1 MRKVLKTAGLVVLAA
16 LVLVLALT
24 VIGRLTGRENI
35 FTRSFQSAAAPVE
48 KLVSSAAVKLEELR
62 AALRDYEALQA
73 ENEELKARIAAMEEE
88 VRQSQGANAEN
99 DRLRTLLELKRS
111 HTDYKLLDASIISWG
126 SSNWSST
133 FDLDKGSFS
142 GVEVGDC
149 VITETGFVVGVVTET
164 GLYSCSVRTLIDP
177 RTAMGAT
184 VHSTGLTAVAEGDF
198 SLLAGGELKLTY
210 VFENSVLELGDTV
223 LTSGAGGVYPAGL
236 VIGKITGV
244 ASEEGG
250 YGQYGI
256 VTPSAELESLSQVFL
271 ILEYGEAEYAG

>member
-35 FTRSFQSAAAPVE
+35 FTRSFQSAAAPAE

-99 DRLRTLLELKRS
+99 DRLRQLLELKRS

>member
-1 MRKVLKTAGLVVLAA
+1 MRKVLTTAGLVVLGA
-16 LVLVLALT
+16 LVIVLALT
-24 VIGRLTGRENI
+24 LIGRLTGRENI
-35 FTRSFQSAAAPVE
+35 FTRSFQSLTAPVE
-48 KLVSSAAVKLEELR
+48 KLFSSGAVKLEDLR
-62 AALRDYEALQA
+62 AALKDYEALKA
-73 ENEELKARIAAMEEE
+73 ENEALKAQIAEMDTI
-88 VRQSQGANAEN
+88 VRQSQGASAEN
-99 DRLRTLLELKRS
+99 DRLRQLLELKRS
-111 HTDYKLLDASIISWG
+111 HTDYVLLDASIISWG

-149 VITETGFVVGVVTET
+149 VITATGFVVGVVTEA

-177 RTAMGAT
+177 RAAMGAT

-198 SLLAGGELKLTY
+198 SLMASGQLKLTY

-236 VIGKITGV
+236 VIGRISGIG
-244 ASEEGG
+244 SEEGG

-256 VTPSAELESLSQVFL
+256 VTPSAELEGLSQVFL
-271 ILEYGEAEYAG
+271 ILDYGEAQHEG

>member
-62 AALRDYEALQA
+62 AALRDYEALKA
-73 ENEELKARIAAMEEE
+73 KNEELEARIAAMEEE

-149 VITETGFVVGVVTET
+149 VITETGFVVGVVTEA

-177 RTAMGAT
+177 RAAMGAT

-198 SLLAGGELKLTY
+198 SLMAGGELKLTY

>member
-1 MRKVLKTAGLVVLAA
+1 MRKVIKTAGLVVLAA
-16 LVLVLALT
+16 LVIVLALT

-35 FTRSFQSAAAPVE
+35 FTRSFQSAAAPAE
-48 KLVSSAAVKLEELR
+48 KLVSAAAVKLEELR
-62 AALRDYEALQA
+62 AALHDYEALKA

-99 DRLRTLLELKRS
+99 DRLRQLLELKRS

-177 RTAMGAT
+177 RAAMGAT

-198 SLLAGGELKLTY
+198 SLLAGGQLKLTY

-256 VTPSAELESLSQVFL
+256 VTPSAELSSLSQVFL

>member
-1 MRKVLKTAGLVVLAA
+1 MRKVLKSAGLVVLSA
-16 LVLVLALT
+16 LAIVLVLTA
-24 VIGRLTGRENI
+24 VGRLTGRENI

-48 KLVSSAAVKLEELR
+48 KLFSSGAGKLEEMR
-62 AALRDYEALQA
+62 AALQDYEALKA
-73 ENEELKARIAAMEEE
+73 ENEALKARIADMEEE

-99 DRLRTLLELKRS
+99 DRLRRLLELKRS
-111 HTDYKLLDASIISWG
+111 HTDYVLLDASIISWG

-149 VITETGFVVGVVTET
+149 VITENGFVVGVVTET

-177 RTAMGAT
+177 RAAMGAT

-198 SLLAGGELKLTY
+198 SLMAGGQLKLTY

-244 ASEEGG
+244 AAEEGG
-250 YGQYGI
+250 YGQFGV
-256 VTPSAELESLSQVFL
+256 VTPAAELTGLSQVFL
-271 ILEYGEAEYAG
+271 ILDYGEADHEG

>member
-1 MRKVLKTAGLVVLAA
+1 MRKVWKTAGLVVLGA
-16 LVLVLALT
+16 LVLVLLLTAL
-24 VIGRLTGRENI
+24 GHLTGRDNI
-35 FTRSFQSAAAPVE
+35 FTRSLQSLTAPAE
-48 KLVSSAAVKLEELR
+48 KALSGAVGKLEELR

-73 ENEELKARIAAMEEE
+73 ENEELKARIADMAAE

-99 DRLRTLLELKRS
+99 DRLRQLLELKRS
-111 HTDYKLLDASIISWG
+111 HMDYKLLDASIISWG

-142 GVEVGDC
+142 GVEAGDC
-149 VITETGFVVGVVTET
+149 VITSNGFVVGVVTET

-177 RTAMGAT
+177 RAAMGAT
-184 VHSTGLTAVAEGDF
+184 VHSNGLTAVAEGDF
-198 SLLAGGELKLTY
+198 SLMTAGQLKLTY
-210 VFENSVLELGDTV
+210 VFETSVLELGDTV

-236 VIGKITGV
+236 VIGTISGIG
-244 ASEEGG
+244 SEEGG

-271 ILEYGEAEYAG
+271 ILEYGEVERED

>member
-35 FTRSFQSAAAPVE
+35 FTRSFQSAAAPAE

-62 AALRDYEALQA
+62 AALRDYEALKA
-73 ENEELKARIAAMEEE
+73 KNEELEARIAAMEEE

>member
-1 MRKVLKTAGLVVLAA
+1 MRKVLKSAGLVVLSA
-16 LVLVLALT
+16 LAIVLVLTA
-24 VIGRLTGRENI
+24 VGRLTGRENI

-48 KLVSSAAVKLEELR
+48 KLFSSGAGKLEEMR
-62 AALRDYEALQA
+62 AALQDYEALKA
-73 ENEELKARIAAMEEE
+73 ENEALKARIADMEEE

-99 DRLRTLLELKRS
+99 DRLRRLLELKRS
-111 HTDYKLLDASIISWG
+111 HTDYVLLDASIISWG

-149 VITETGFVVGVVTET
+149 VITENGFVVGVVTET

-177 RTAMGAT
+177 RAAMGAT

-198 SLLAGGELKLTY
+198 SLMAGGQLKLTY

-250 YGQYGI
+250 YGQYGV

-271 ILEYGEAEYAG
+271 ILDYGEAEHES

>member
-35 FTRSFQSAAAPVE
+35 FTRSFQSAAAPAE

>member
-1 MRKVLKTAGLVVLAA
+1 MRKVIKTAGLVVLAA
-16 LVLVLALT
+16 LVIVLALT

-35 FTRSFQSAAAPVE
+35 FTRSFQSATAPAE
-48 KLVSSAAVKLEELR
+48 KLVSAAAVKLEELR
-62 AALRDYEALQA
+62 AALHDYEALKA

-99 DRLRTLLELKRS
+99 DRLRQLLELKRS

-177 RTAMGAT
+177 RAAMGAT

-198 SLLAGGELKLTY
+198 SLLAGGQLKLTY

-256 VTPSAELESLSQVFL
+256 VTPSAELSSLSQVFL

>member
-35 FTRSFQSAAAPVE
+35 FTRSFQSAAAPAE

-177 RTAMGAT
+177 RAAMGAT

-256 VTPSAELESLSQVFL
+256 VTPSAELESLSQVL
-271 ILEYGEAEYAG
+271 AEYAG

>member
-1 MRKVLKTAGLVVLAA
+1 MRKVWKTAGLVVLAA
-16 LVLVLALT
+16 LVIVLAFTLL
-24 VIGRLTGRENI
+24 GRLTGRENI
-35 FTRSFQSAAAPVE
+35 FTRSFRSLSAPVE
-48 KLVSSAAVKLEELR
+48 RFFASGAEKLEELR
-62 AALRDYEALQA
+62 AALRDYEALKA
-73 ENEELKARIAAMEEE
+73 ENEELKAMIADMDAE
-88 VRQSQGANAEN
+88 VRRSQGANAEN
-99 DRLRTLLELKRS
+99 DRLRQLLELKRS
-111 HTDYKLLDASIISWG
+111 HTDYVLLDASIISWG

-149 VITETGFVVGVVTET
+149 VITESGFVVGVVTEA

-177 RTAMGAT
+177 RAAMGAT

-198 SLLAGGELKLTY
+198 SLMTAGQLKLTY

-236 VIGKITGV
+236 VIGKISGIG
-244 ASEEGG
+244 SEEAG

-256 VTPSAELESLSQVFL
+256 VTPSADLQSLSQVFL
-271 ILEYGEAEYAG
+271 ILEYGEVEHEG

>member
-1 MRKVLKTAGLVVLAA
+1 MRKVLKTAGLVVLSA
-16 LVLVLALT
+16 LVIVLILT
-24 VIGRLTGRENI
+24 IVGRLTGRENI

-48 KLVSSAAVKLEELR
+48 KLFSSGAVKLEGLR
-62 AALRDYEALQA
+62 AALRDYEALKA
-73 ENEELKARIAAMEEE
+73 KNEELEARIADMEEE

-99 DRLRTLLELKRS
+99 DRLRQLLELKRS

-149 VITETGFVVGVVTET
+149 VITENGFVVGVVTET

-177 RTAMGAT
+177 RAAMGAT

-198 SLLAGGELKLTY
+198 SLLAGGQLKLTY

-236 VIGKITGV
+236 VIGKISGV

-250 YGQYGI
+250 YGQYGV
-256 VTPSAELESLSQVFL
+256 VTPSAELANLSQVFL
-271 ILEYGEAEYAG
+271 ILEYGEAEHEG

>member
-35 FTRSFQSAAAPVE
+35 FTRSFQSAAAPAE

-149 VITETGFVVGVVTET
+149 VITETGFVVGVVTEA
-164 GLYSCSVRTLIDP
+164 GLYSCSVRTLVDP
-177 RTAMGAT
+177 RAAMGAT

>member
-35 FTRSFQSAAAPVE
+35 FTRSFQSAAAPAE

-149 VITETGFVVGVVTET
+149 VITSNGFVVGVVTET

-177 RTAMGAT
+177 RAAMGAT
-184 VHSTGLTAVAEGDF
+184 VHSNGLTAVAEGDF
-198 SLLAGGELKLTY
+198 SLLAGGQLKLTY

-236 VIGKITGV
+236 VIGKISGI
-244 ASEEGG
+244 ASDEGG

-271 ILEYGEAEYAG
+271 ILDYGEAQHEG

>member
-35 FTRSFQSAAAPVE
+35 FTRSFQSAAAPAE

-177 RTAMGAT
+177 RAAMGAT

>member
-62 AALRDYEALQA
+62 AALRDYEALKA
-73 ENEELKARIAAMEEE
+73 KNEELEARIAAMEEE

-177 RTAMGAT
+177 RAAMGAT

-198 SLLAGGELKLTY
+198 SLMAGGELKLTY

-256 VTPSAELESLSQVFL
+256 VTPSAELSSLSQVFL